1 MDITKIQKIVR
12 KAIKDY
18 SITAKYDEEILVSF
32 LSVDI
37 FREIST
43 DDMPAS
49 STSPKNTA
57 PRRNAGQNAL
67 GQINLNEGTTP

>member
-18 SITAKYDEEILVSF
+18 AITAKYDEEILVSF

-37 FREIST
+37 FREINEDS
-43 DDMPAS
+43 PAPLS
-49 STSPKNTA
+49 DPKA
-57 PRRNAGQNAL
+57 PPRRNTNQNAL
-67 GQINLNEGTTP
+67 GLVNHEAGETP